1 MSANIQRLAEIDRI
15 IHEPARLMIVA
26 LLAAVEEAD
35 FQYLRQTTGL
45 TQGNLSAHLSK
56 LEEAGYIV
64 IEKSFRG
71 KYPLTLCRM
80 TELGREVLD
89 NYRKVIQAAL
99 R

>member
-1 MSANIQRLAEIDRI
+1 
-15 IHEPARLMIVA
+15 
-26 LLAAVEEAD
+26 
-35 FQYLRQTTGL
+35 
-45 TQGNLSAHLSK
+45 LSK